1 MNPGFI
7 SKHTPPEKTEGM
19 SLWFLFRGFRLLVQ
33 ESDDGWQV
41 PRLVDGGELELEL
54 SRSFYLGYLDE
65 KTAVHCFAAELAEDT
80 DAPTGM
86 RFQGLRGLYGTLSD
100 QQLWLGARAVQIVHW
115 QRTHQ
120 FCGRCGT
127 PTKDAANE
135 RAKVC
140 PNCQH
145 TSYPRISPAIIVRV
159 TRQTNSG
166 EEILLARSERHPPGL
181 YSVLAGFV
189 EPGET
194 LETCVS
200 REICEEV
207 GIEVKN
213 VRYFG
218 SQPWPFPDSL
228 MIGFTAEYASGE
240 ITLEDEI
247 VEGVWFRPDNL
258 PKTPSRISI
267 SRALIDDWVEKQ
279 LTNRLPENE

>member
-1 MNPGFI
+1 MNQNFVSAYMAPNEQME
-7 SKHTPPEKTEGM
+7 PA
-19 SLWFLFRGFRLLVQ
+19 LWFLFRGFRLLVRKS
-33 ESDDGWQV
+33 EAGLQV
-41 PRLVDGGELELEL
+41 PLLADGAELGMELI
-54 SRSFYLGYLDE
+54 RPFYLGYLNE
-65 KTAVHCFAAELAEDT
+65 KPPIHCYAAELPEEAE
-80 DAPTGM
+80 PPQGM
-86 RFQGLRGLYGTLSD
+86 RFQGLRRLYGRLSD

-115 QRTHQ
+115 QRTNQ
-120 FCGRCGT
+120 FCGRCGAAT
-127 PTKDAANE
+127 EDAAHE

-159 TRQTNSG
+159 TRQTESG
-166 EEILLARSERHPPGL
+166 EKILLARSERHPPGW

-213 VRYFG
+213 IRYFG

-240 ITLEDEI
+240 IRLEEEI
-247 VEGVWFRPDNL
+247 VEAAWFRPDDL
-258 PKTPSRISI
+258 PQIPSHISI
-267 SRALIDDWVEKQ
+267 SRALIDEWVERQ
-279 LTNRLPENE
+279 NQVRRT